1 MAIFLP
7 SPNIEDENDNENEDG
22 TKTIT
27 ITKSPCL
34 WRITTDGAA
43 RAEGKRGYTMPKYR
57 ANESRVK
64 LAWLCRV
71 QPIFNEVNRDGGRQ
85 SQIRNYLTRGAGDP
99 REQELGKY
107 CGQTF
112 NMYSKIL

>member
-1 MAIFLP
+1 MP
-7 SPNIEDENDNENEDG
+7 
-22 TKTIT
+22 
-27 ITKSPCL
+27 

-43 RAEGKRGYTMPKYR
+43 RAEGKRGYTMP
-57 ANESRVK
+57 S
-64 LAWLCRV
+64 
-71 QPIFNEVNRDGGRQ
+71 RDGGRQ